1 MKRWFVVALVAAAMA
16 LLPTTAAANE
26 AHGDGQGNHFGPY
39 SSTSPDSGTCGND
52 WANDTFKREFFVQQT
67 ALGTWRVT
75 EAFIDG
81 HFVTLVGPSPGAC
94 NTSAPPLGNGHLIAA
109 GKVGTFGGFLS
120 GTVAG
125 GTYNPKGCKVAG
137 ADCSTT
143 AGFITAVFGTGAA
156 YNVTSFFFLYIA
168 RDQGLI
174 NRLWVNASDDLGG
187 NRGDIATS

>member
-1 MKRWFVVALVAAAMA
+1 MKRWFVVVLVAAAMA

-39 SSTSPDSGTCGND
+39 SSTSTDSGTCGND

-81 HFVTLVGPSPGAC
+81 HFVTLPSQSPGAC
-94 NTSAPPLGNGHLIAA
+94 ETSSAHGSAITVGKKGN
-109 GKVGTFGGFLS
+109 FGGFLS

-125 GTYNPKGCKVAG
+125 GTYNPNGCKVAG

-168 RDQGLI
+168 RDQSLI

>member
-52 WANDTFKREFFVQQT
+52 WANDTFKREFFAHQT
-67 ALGTWRVT
+67 AAPGTWRVT
-75 EAFIDG
+75 EAYIDG
-81 HFVTLVGPSPGAC
+81 HFVTVAGPSPGAC
-94 NTSAPPLGNGHLIAA
+94 ETTSPHGHLIAL
-109 GKVGTFGGFLS
+109 GQKGNFGGFLS
-120 GTVAG
+120 GTVTGAT
-125 GTYNPKGCKVAG
+125 TYTPNGCNVAP
-137 ADCSTT
+137 DCSTT
-143 AGFITAVFGTGAA
+143 TLIIKAVFGPDAVYT
-156 YNVTSFFFLYIA
+156 VTSFFFLYIDA
-168 RDQGLI
+168 RDHLS